1 MIEERILLVSAYVA
15 ITALL
20 LIFCL
25 YSKFSNKLK
34 TVVVVVMAS
43 FYVFT
48 WIGYK
53 QVLGWP
59 STQEIPEEFRLI
71 WVSIDEPDKFNKR
84 EGKIYFWIRYMDKAG
99 IPFGK
104 PRAY

>member
-1 MIEERILLVSAYVA
+1 
-15 ITALL
+15 
-20 LIFCL
+20 
-25 YSKFSNKLK
+25 
-34 TVVVVVMAS
+34 MAS

-71 WVSIDEPDKFNKR
+71 WVSIDISLIKEKEKFIF
-84 EGKIYFWIRYMDKAG
+84 GLGIWIR
-99 IPFGK
+99 
-104 PRAY
+104 RAFHLENLELIA

>member
-1 MIEERILLVSAYVA
+1 
-15 ITALL
+15 
-20 LIFCL
+20 
-25 YSKFSNKLK
+25 
-34 TVVVVVMAS
+34 MAS

-84 EGKIYFWIRYMDKAG
+84 EGEIYFWIRYMD
-99 IPFGK
+99 
-104 PRAY
+104 